1 MEQPGTALDIIGED
15 QQPKDFEKNEEHNR
29 LDSSEMDQEYVV
41 DLLRYAFAVCL
52 VAVSAKI
59 LLDVFLHPN

>member
-15 QQPKDFEKNEEHNR
+15 QQPKDFEKNEEYNR
-29 LDSSEMDQEYVV
+29 LDSNELDQEYVV

-52 VAVSAKI
+52 VAVSAKF
-59 LLDVFLHPN
+59 LLDVFL

>member
-1 MEQPGTALDIIGED
+1 MEQPGTALDITGED